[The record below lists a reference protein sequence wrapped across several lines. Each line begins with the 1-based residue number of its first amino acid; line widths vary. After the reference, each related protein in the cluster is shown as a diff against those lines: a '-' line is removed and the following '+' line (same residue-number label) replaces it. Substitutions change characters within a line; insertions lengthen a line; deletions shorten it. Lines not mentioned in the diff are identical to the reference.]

1 MTRTERRKRLERRRR
16 QIARRVFSGACAL
29 AFLMVCVLLLT
40 GGGEAEDTAPG
51 PPETA
56 EAVVE
61 ITQEPEA
68 IDPLKADKEAL
79 ARMVWGEARG
89 CSTTEQAAVVW
100 CALNR
105 FDSGDPYYADCM
117 TIYDIVTQPAQFQG
131 YDPENPVD
139 QDILALVQDV
149 MIRWMAEKVCV
160 GDVGRV
166 LPAEYLYF
174 TGDGRVNTF
183 RDQYQGGNTWD
194 WSLDSPYEE

>member
-1 MTRTERRKRLERRRR
+1 MTRVERRRQRKR
-16 QIARRVFSGACAL
+16 QIIRRVFAGICAL
-29 AFLMVCVLLLT
+29 GFLLVCVLLLT
-40 GGGEAEDTAPG
+40 GGGEAEDAELEPM
-51 PPETA
+51 ETA
-56 EAVVE
+56 ETVVE
-61 ITQEPEA
+61 DTTEHEA
-68 IDPLKADKEAL
+68 IDPLKADKEVI

-105 FDSGDPYYADCM
+105 FDSGDPYYANCM
-117 TIYDIVTQPAQFQG
+117 TIYDIVTQPAQFAG
-131 YDPENPVD
+131 YDPENPLD
-139 QDILALVQDV
+139 PDILALVEDV
-149 MIRWMAEKVCV
+149 LVRWMAEKVCV